1 MQTVP
6 KDILVKL
13 ALDLDLPDLLNL
25 CQVNKQINQKICAS
39 KDFWKQKLWKDYNLT
54 SENPKAVYENLD
66 KCNQLLLKG
75 GVIPNGIVLN
85 SYSEEYFN
93 NKDDYLVYL
102 FLIAK
107 ILNKDEE
114 IPEYFE
120 GIYDRYNIKN
130 IYPQIERTE
139 VFTEKDYEVF
149 LKLLGQIKSFG
160 NFEKSYINS
169 MLRGDVPFSVT
180 WEQLCQIPFY

>member
-75 GVIPNGIVLN
+75 GVIPNGIVLVM
-85 SYSEEYFN
+85 STTTICHIH
-93 NKDDYLVYL
+93 L
-102 FLIAK
+102 
-107 ILNKDEE
+107 
-114 IPEYFE
+114 
-120 GIYDRYNIKN
+120 GI
-130 IYPQIERTE
+130 
-139 VFTEKDYEVF
+139 
-149 LKLLGQIKSFG
+149 
-160 NFEKSYINS
+160 
-169 MLRGDVPFSVT
+169 
-180 WEQLCQIPFY
+180 